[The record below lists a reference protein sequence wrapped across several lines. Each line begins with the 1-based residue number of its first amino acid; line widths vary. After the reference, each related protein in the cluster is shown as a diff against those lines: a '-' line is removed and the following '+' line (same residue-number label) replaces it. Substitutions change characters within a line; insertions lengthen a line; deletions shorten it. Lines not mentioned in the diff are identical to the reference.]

1 MLIAETLCLSVLIVM
16 LFRREA
22 KIKDRL
28 STRPAAGKALTV
40 GVLMLVALMFALELK
55 LSPVRNDLTGTD
67 SNVFL
72 YVGRSMLAG
81 KVPYKDLFD
90 HKGPVLYFIEYAGLL
105 IGSGSFTGVWA
116 IELICAFI
124 TALFFF
130 KIARLFTE
138 STAVSLLSVFFVMM
152 LSSLGFFQGG
162 NLTEEYALP
171 WIAVSLY
178 YVLSYFVKGAY
189 KPMQIIPIGA
199 GFAFV
204 LLLRVNMVGLWGAL
218 ILAVMIS
225 LIKDKKI
232 ADVFKCALFFAIGCA
247 VVFVPVLVYLIRT
260 DSLRDMIEYYL
271 LFNFSYAGSGPSL
284 RSAAGLLFD
293 CLKYAGVSVFFIA
306 YAAFSERK
314 SKSLW
319 VDLAALALAFLSSA
333 VGGNNYIHYGI
344 ILIPFFVL
352 PAVIS
357 IEPLIGLAAK
367 NTGGVKKGVEAA
379 VAAVCC
385 LGLIAVP
392 AASFYRVKGTKAQ
405 PDEVCEYIEANTAE
419 DSDVLVLGNQC
430 SVYLKTGRKTEN
442 KFFFQEP
449 PIKVSGEIYD
459 EFMAELESKP
469 SDHIILYDGYYD
481 KSERVVAYLD
491 GKCESGEYRL
501 EDHNGF
507 DVYVKER

>member
-16 LFRREA
+16 LFKREA

-28 STRPAAGKALTV
+28 SSRPAAGKALTV
-40 GVLMLVALMFALELK
+40 GALMLIALLFALELK
-55 LSPVRNDLTGTD
+55 LSPFRNDLTGTD

-72 YVGRSMLAG
+72 YVGRAMLAG

-105 IGSGSFTGVWA
+105 IGRGGFAGVWA
-116 IELICAFI
+116 VEVIFAFV
-124 TALFFF
+124 TALFFYR
-130 KIARLFTE
+130 IARLFTE
-138 STAVSLLSVFFVMM
+138 SAAVSLLAVSFVL
-152 LSSLGFFQGG
+152 LSSLGYFQGG

-178 YVLSYFVKGAY
+178 YVLSYFKKGTY
-189 KPMQIIPIGA
+189 KPWQIIPIGA

-218 ILAVMIS
+218 ILAVIIS

-247 VVFVPVLVYLIRT
+247 VVFIPVLIYLVKT
-260 DSLRDMIEYYL
+260 DSLRDMIGYYL

-284 RSAAGLLFD
+284 RSAVGLLFD
-293 CLKYAGVSVFFIA
+293 CVKCAGVSVFFMA
-306 YAAFSERK
+306 YAAFAERK

-319 VDLAALALAFLSSA
+319 VNFAALAFAFLSSA
-333 VGGNNYIHYGI
+333 VGGTNYIHYGI

-357 IEPLIGLAAK
+357 IEPLVGLAAK
-367 NTGGVKKGVEAA
+367 NTGGVKKGVETAAA
-379 VAAVCC
+379 VICC
-385 LGLIAVP
+385 VGIVAVP
-392 AASFYRVKGTKAQ
+392 AASLYRAKGAKAQ
-405 PDEVCEYIEANTAE
+405 PDKVCEYVEANTAE

-501 EDHNGF
+501 EDCDGF